1 QRAQRVRKNARIG
14 LRPADLGRI
23 DNRSEQRTQA
33 QVVADGSEVAV
44 EVRDDAE
51 TIATRELGQERDVL
65 PRVTDRVVDESPRDA
80 IADAVVEIQRGAE
93 AVDQPSDRLVEG

>member
-1 QRAQRVRKNARIG
+1 M
-14 LRPADLGRI
+14 RPKAELAAHGRQI
-23 DNRSEQRTQA
+23 
-33 QVVADGSEVAV
+33 AV
-44 EVRDDAE
+44 EVGDDAE
-51 TIATRELGQERDVL
+51 TIVTRELGQECDVL